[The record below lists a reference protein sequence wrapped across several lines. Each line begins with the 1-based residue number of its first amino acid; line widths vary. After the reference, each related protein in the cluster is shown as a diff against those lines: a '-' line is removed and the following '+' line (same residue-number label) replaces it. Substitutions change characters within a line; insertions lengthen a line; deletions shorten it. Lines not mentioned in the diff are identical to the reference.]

1 MTRLLSRVFILLAV
15 CLLPLSHAFRVAG
28 AFGRQQYRVASTS
41 VLDKLRAVIKSRLGL
56 ETQAAEELVKA
67 IFERGALE
75 QLEGGAFRFKSKK
88 QIERLIEIRGL
99 QHLDHALEQGR
110 GCILYSGHFRG
121 RWSFVAKLGLLG
133 YHPLLIRQNAPPN
146 MSRIDYWFQHRFDD
160 LISTKFDCRYLWV
173 ESPDPFVAIKASAH
187 LRKNGVL
194 ITFIDISSY
203 TTRVVEVDF
212 LNRKEPFPEGTV
224 VLAQRSRAQL
234 LNFSIH
240 YCADQARYVGEI
252 APAHTPVDNMVEAT
266 QQLATRVESSIV
278 ARPGD
283 WGGWQKSQYLSE

>member
-1 MTRLLSRVFILLAV
+1 MTRLLSRAFILLAV
-15 CLLPLSHAFRVAG
+15 CFLPLPGAFRIAG

-56 ETQAAEELVKA
+56 ETHAAEELVKA

-88 QIERLIEIRGL
+88 QIESLIEIRGL
-99 QHLDHALEQGR
+99 QHLDHALQQGQ

-121 RWSFVAKLGLLG
+121 RWSFIAKLGLLG
-133 YHPLLIRQNAPPN
+133 YRPLLIRQNAPAN
-146 MSRIDYWFQHRFDD
+146 MSRIYYWFQHRFDD
-160 LISTKFDCRYLWV
+160 LFSTKFDCRYLWV
-173 ESPDPFVAIKASAH
+173 ESPNPFVAIKASAH

-203 TTRVVEVDF
+203 ANRVVEVDF

-224 VLAQRSRAQL
+224 VLAQLSRAPL
-234 LNFSIH
+234 LDFSIH
-240 YCADQARYVGEI
+240 YSADEARYVGEI
-252 APAHTPVDNMVEAT
+252 SLAHTAADNMLEAT
-266 QQLATRVESSIV
+266 QQLATRVESRIV
-278 ARPGD
+278 SHPGD
-283 WGGWQKSQYLSE
+283 WGGWQKSQYLRE